1 MKAPKVILKY
11 EEEESTSILTS
22 IQTVFILKVI
32 DFREIVKI
40 EVKAVLSWEN
50 FLVQVLALK
59 KRVNIW

>member
-40 EVKAVLSWEN
+40 EVKAVLSGEN